1 MATLVPVVRLARL
14 TRLGSMETSYA
25 PAGRAPRDASPFG
38 RSGVSRLCRRSD
50 TMAGMA
56 IVRETKL
63 PGVGVRQEFT
73 THDGTVVGVLEY
85 HDGRADV
92 LVYDRDDPDRCTS
105 MLHLDEDDMRTLGT
119 LLGASQL
126 TESIGAVQQQIE
138 GLWFEWVELT
148 PESPASGATIADGQ
162 YRTRTGVSIVA
173 VIRGSSTVPAPEPLF
188 QFEAGDTVV
197 AVGTRDGLAALRSLL
212 RP

>member
-1 MATLVPVVRLARL
+1 MAAAACSSWVLAFASWCCSRSA
-14 TRLGSMETSYA
+14 GSI
-25 PAGRAPRDASPFG
+25 GHNG
-38 RSGVSRLCRRSD
+38 
-50 TMAGMA
+50 GMA

-63 PGVGVRQEFT
+63 PGVGVRHEFT
-73 THDGTVVGVLEY
+73 THDGTIVGVLEH

-92 LVYDRDDPDRCTS
+92 LVYDRDDPDQCTS

-119 LLGASQL
+119 LLGASQI

-138 GLWFEWVELT
+138 GLWFEWVEL
-148 PESPASGATIADGQ
+148 PAEAPAVGMTIADGQ

-173 VIRGSSTVPAPEPLF
+173 VIRGTTTVPAPEPLF
-188 QFEAGDTVV
+188 EFAAGDTIV
-197 AVGTRDGLAALRSLL
+197 AVGTRDGLAAVRSLL

>member
-1 MATLVPVVRLARL
+1 MAT
-14 TRLGSMETSYA
+14 
-25 PAGRAPRDASPFG
+25 
-38 RSGVSRLCRRSD
+38 
-50 TMAGMA
+50 
-56 IVRETKL
+56 VRETNL
-63 PGVGVRQEFT
+63 PGVGVRYEFT
-73 THDGTVVGVLEY
+73 TSDGAVVGVLEH

-92 LVYDRDDPDRCTS
+92 LVYDSDDPDRCAS

-148 PESPASGATIADGQ
+148 AESPAAGATIADGQ

-173 VIRGSSTVPAPEPLF
+173 VIRGSTTFPAPEPLF
-188 QFEAGDTVV
+188 EFSPGDTVV
-197 AVGTRDGLAALRSLL
+197 AVGTREGLAALRGLL